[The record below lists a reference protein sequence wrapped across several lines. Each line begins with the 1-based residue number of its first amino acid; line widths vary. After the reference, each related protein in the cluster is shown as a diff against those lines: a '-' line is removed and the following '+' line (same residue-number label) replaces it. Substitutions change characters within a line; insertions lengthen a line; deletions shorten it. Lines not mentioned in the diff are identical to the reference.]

1 MVYLCLL
8 ILVSLSSSYA
18 QQFYDQSDCGV
29 EASNSGSR
37 YICNMFQNSCQTFL
51 VYRANPNFQT
61 VSNVSDLFRMDS
73 DQLLGLNN
81 LTSPSEE
88 LKAGR
93 EVIIPIKCS
102 CSGQYFQAS
111 FSYTVL
117 QNTSYSEVACGVFE
131 GLLKSFTLKE
141 ENMSQENKLVVGTE
155 LLVPLRCA
163 CPDKLASSSGVKYL
177 VTYPLI
183 EGDRPVILS
192 QKFGIS
198 PEDFLSVNHL
208 ANDETVFPNTTVL
221 VPLRAAPELNFNIQY
236 SPPPAPTL
244 LPTIA
249 VEKSNRNA
257 KLIKKLYVAGS
268 VVGFSLLLA
277 ALIAFVILYRRALR
291 KWKREKIMSFTALS
305 SPISC
310 STVRSPFKSGQ
321 TGRSS
326 PISSCLSP
334 DILAGLKYSLFNY
347 SIEELRRA
355 TRDFNEE
362 NKIGSQAYRG
372 IINYVEV
379 MIKQMR
385 FEDTSH
391 VIDVHSK
398 INHINILNLEAV
410 SYGENHMSWSYLVFE
425 FPSNGCLRGCLSSP
439 SSPIKWHWRTQIA
452 FDIATGLHYL
462 HCCTFPSCAHLGI
475 NTRNIFVTANWRAKL
490 SNIGT
495 ISAEGFS
502 EGNDKGWVAPEYLLH
517 RSASEK
523 VDIFAFGVVLLELI
537 SAREDIDG
545 KSFKESIKFLGGGAS
560 EGGFLEQLRSFMDPQ
575 LEDYPLAEALC
586 LAVLAKACVED
597 DPLHRPSIDDIMK
610 VLARMV

>member
-1 MVYLCLL
+1 MIYLCFF
-8 ILVSLSSSYA
+8 ILVCLNLSYA
-18 QQFYDQSDCGV
+18 QQYYDPTGCASD
-29 EASNSGSR
+29 ASYSGSR
-37 YICNMFQNSCQTFL
+37 YICNMFQNSCRTFL
-51 VYRANPNFQT
+51 VYRANPHFQT
-61 VSNVSDLFRMDS
+61 VSNISELFQMDS
-73 DQLLGLNN
+73 DALLGLNN
-81 LTSPSEE
+81 LTSPSEA
-88 LKAGR
+88 LRAGR
-93 EVIIPIKCS
+93 EVLIPIDCS

-111 FSYTVL
+111 FSYMVSE
-117 QNTSYSEVACGVFE
+117 NTSYSEIACGIFE
-131 GLLKSFTLKE
+131 GLLKSFTFRE
-141 ENMSQENKLVVGTE
+141 ENLSQENKLKVGTE
-155 LLVPLRCA
+155 LLLPLRCA

-177 VTYPLI
+177 VTYPFV
-183 EGDRPVILS
+183 EGDRPIILS

-198 PEDFLSVNHL
+198 PEDLWAVNHL
-208 ANDETVFPNTTVL
+208 GPSQTVFPKTTVL
-221 VPLRAAPELNFNIQY
+221 VPLRAPPVLNFNILD
-236 SPPPAPTL
+236 SPPPVPDF
-244 LPTIA
+244 LPTNP
-249 VEKSNRNA
+249 VEKTV
-257 KLIKKLYVAGS
+257 KITKVKKLYIAGS

-277 ALIAFVILYRRALR
+277 ALIAFIILYRRALQ
-291 KWKREKIMSFTALS
+291 KWKSEKLQSFTALS

-310 STVRSPFKSGQ
+310 STVRSPLKSGQ

-347 SIEELRRA
+347 SLEELRRA

-362 NKIGSQAYRG
+362 NKIGSLVYRG
-372 IINYVEV
+372 LINNVEV

-410 SYGENHMSWSYLVFE
+410 SYGENHLAWSYLVFE
-425 FPSNGCLRGCLSSP
+425 YPSNGCLRDCLSSP
-439 SSPIKWHWRTQIA
+439 SITPRKWHRRTQIA

-462 HCCTFPSCAHLGI
+462 HCCTFPSCAHLDI
-475 NTRNIFVTANWRAKL
+475 NTRNIFVTENWRAKL

-495 ISAEGFS
+495 ISAFGSS

-517 RSASEK
+517 GSASEK

-545 KSFKESIKFLGGGAS
+545 KFFKESIKFLGGGAS